1 MTKTILITGVSSG
14 LGRAIAEAT
23 LAAGHRVI
31 GTVRQEPAR
40 QTFEQLAPG
49 RAFARLL
56 DVTDT
61 AAIAPLVRSLEAEH
75 GPIDVLVN
83 NAGYGHQG
91 VVEELTLDELRR
103 QLEVNL
109 FAPAALIR
117 AVLPAMRARRTG
129 HIVNISS
136 MGGTV
141 AFAGLGAYN
150 ASKFALTGLGDAL
163 SQEVAPFGIRVTT
176 VQPGVFRSDWGDRSL
191 SRSDRRFAEYDPV
204 FDPARRPPFRWGD
217 PAALGRV
224 VAETIALDDPP
235 LHLPVG
241 PTALRLM
248 RDKLTGLLAE
258 IDRWERLS
266 EANGEG

>member
-23 LAAGHRVI
+23 LAAGHRVV
-31 GTVRQEPAR
+31 GTVRQERAR
-40 QTFEQLAPG
+40 QAFEQLAPG
-49 RAFARLL
+49 RAVGRLL

-61 AAIAPLVRSLEAEH
+61 AAIAPLVQSLEAH
-75 GPIDVLVN
+75 GPLDVLVN

-103 QLEVNL
+103 QFEVNL

-117 AVLPAMRARRTG
+117 AVLPAMRERRAG

-141 AFAGLGAYN
+141 SFPGLGAYN

-163 SQEVAPFGIRVTT
+163 AQEVAPFGIRVTT
-176 VQPGVFRSDWGDRSL
+176 VQPGVFRSDWGERSL
-191 SRSDRRFAEYDPV
+191 SRSERRVAAYDPV

-217 PAALGRV
+217 PAALGRA
-224 VAETIALDDPP
+224 VADAIVLDEPP

-248 RDKLTGLLAE
+248 RETLTGLLAE
-258 IDRWERLS
+258 IDRWEPLS
-266 EANGEG
+266 EAGGEG

>member
-23 LAAGHRVI
+23 LAAGHRVV
-31 GTVRQEPAR
+31 GTVRQERAR
-40 QTFEQLAPG
+40 QAFEQLAPG
-49 RAFARLL
+49 RAVGRLL

-61 AAIAPLVRSLEAEH
+61 AAIAPLVQSLEAH
-75 GPIDVLVN
+75 GPLDVLVN

-103 QLEVNL
+103 QFEVNL

-117 AVLPAMRARRTG
+117 AVLPAMRERRAG

-141 AFAGLGAYN
+141 SFPGLGAYN

-163 SQEVAPFGIRVTT
+163 AQEVAPFGIRVTT
-176 VQPGVFRSDWGDRSL
+176 VQPGVFRSDWGERSL
-191 SRSDRRFAEYDPV
+191 SRSERRVAAYDPV

-217 PAALGRV
+217 PAALGRA
-224 VAETIALDDPP
+224 VADAIVLDEPP

-248 RDKLTGLLAE
+248 RETLTGLLAE
-258 IDRWERLS
+258 IDRWERV
-266 EANGEG
+266 AGE